1 MSKYFTTYEQ
11 SQRLLKFGVPDDT
24 ADAYYVFGKDKTVSD
39 EDLFILD
46 GETYSEAVRKIDE
59 NVGKEIISPKNV
71 VPSWSLWRLIRI
83 IKECGMGD
91 WHKQDIMNNILKED
105 SRMMVPVAVIGITQL
120 IDKNL
125 IDFSK
130 FKMED

>member
-1 MSKYFTTYEQ
+1 MNKYFTTYEQ
-11 SQRLLKFGVPDDT
+11 SQRLLKFDVPDDT
-24 ADAYYVFGKDKTVSD
+24 ADAYYVFGEDEIVSD

-59 NVGKEIISPKNV
+59 NVRKEIISPKNI
-71 VPSWSLWRLIRI
+71 VPAWSLWRLIRI
-83 IKECGMGD
+83 IKECGIDD

-130 FKMED
+130 FNMED

>member
-1 MSKYFTTYEQ
+1 MNKYFTTYEQ
-11 SQRLLKFGVPDDT
+11 SQRLLKFDVPDDT

-59 NVGKEIISPKNV
+59 NVGKEIISPNNV
-71 VPSWSLWRLIRI
+71 VPAWSLWRLIRI
-83 IKECGMGD
+83 IKECAIDD

-105 SRMMVPVAVIGITQL
+105 SRMMVSVAVIGITQL

-130 FKMED
+130 FNMED

>member
-1 MSKYFTTYEQ
+1 MNKYFTTYEQ
-11 SQRLLKFGVPDDT
+11 SQRLLKFDVPDDT
-24 ADAYYVFGKDKTVSD
+24 ADAYYVFGEDEIVSD

-59 NVGKEIISPKNV
+59 NVRKEIISPKNV
-71 VPSWSLWRLIRI
+71 VPAWSLWRLIRI
-83 IKECGMGD
+83 IKECGIDD

-130 FKMED
+130 FNMED

>member
-1 MSKYFTTYEQ
+1 MNKCFTTYEQ
-11 SQRLLKFGVPDDT
+11 SQRLLKFDVPDDT
-24 ADAYYVFGKDKTVSD
+24 ADAYYVFGEDETVSD
-39 EDLFILD
+39 EDLFIID

-59 NVGKEIISPKNV
+59 NVRKEIISPKNV
-71 VPSWSLWRLIRI
+71 VSEWSLWRLIRI
-83 IKECGMGD
+83 IKECGIDD

-130 FKMED
+130 FNMED

>member
-11 SQRLLKFGVPDDT
+11 SQRLLKFDVPADT
-24 ADAYYVFGKDKTVSD
+24 ADAYYVFGEDETVSD

-59 NVGKEIISPKNV
+59 NVGKEIISPNNV
-71 VPSWSLWRLIRI
+71 VPAWSLWRLVRI
-83 IKECGMGD
+83 IKEWGIGD
-91 WHKQDIMNNILKED
+91 LNKQDIMNNILKED
-105 SRMMVPVAVIGITQL
+105 SRMMVPVAVMEITQL
-120 IDKNL
+120 ITKNL

>member
-1 MSKYFTTYEQ
+1 MNKYFTTYEQ
-11 SQRLLKFGVPDDT
+11 SQRLLKFDVPDDT
-24 ADAYYVFGKDKTVSD
+24 ADAYYVFGEDETVYD

-59 NVGKEIISPKNV
+59 NVRKEIISPKNV
-71 VPSWSLWRLIRI
+71 VPAWSLWRFIRI
-83 IKECGMGD
+83 IKECGIDD
-91 WHKQDIMNNILKED
+91 WYKQDIMNNILKED

>member
-1 MSKYFTTYEQ
+1 MNKYFTTYEQ

-59 NVGKEIISPKNV
+59 NVGKEIISPNNV
-71 VPSWSLWRLIRI
+71 VPAWSLWRLIRI
-83 IKECGMGD
+83 IKECIIGD